1 MLLRLASAGLLAVT
15 LLLAPA
21 ATPQTPATHP
31 ASSKA
36 PIKKLPAAKFP
47 AHAKHKT
54 STTRTSATKHTTT
67 KLATARTST
76 SKIPASKPR
85 TDEAVVATAPV
96 VAHPARS
103 AAYSPVS
110 AHISPARTLAT
121 REEVI
126 GQITEKLA
134 NPPIGI
140 ENAAQLRPFFDQV
153 HQLELNPQGPV
164 VRVLQFGD
172 SHTAADMFT
181 GALRTLFQTKW
192 GDGGAGFSYAG
203 YPFAGYRIHGTKR
216 QQSIDWIVEGT
227 HFRDLGDDAM
237 VGMGGVSLS
246 TDHPGSWVSLD
257 ADATSLQV
265 QYLTQP
271 GGGPIEIYDG
281 DSLLATVSTDGPTA
295 AGHFDSPVEAG
306 THHFEV
312 RTTEEAPVRLLGMTT
327 ENASGVTYEAIGLN
341 GAEASLLLRWDEPL
355 ASAYMQQVDP
365 ALIVL
370 AYGTNE
376 ASDHN
381 WTEESYAAMLRS
393 LIARTRRLAPNAA
406 ILVIGPPDRDLRV
419 SRHGWA
425 PFAGVDRIVAAQ
437 RATCKQMGCAYWDQ
451 RTRMGGFGSM
461 HDWVAVEWAQADH
474 THFTGEGY
482 NELASAF
489 FLDLVQQYN
498 TYEGSSSLAQGGT
511 K

>member
-312 RTTEEAPVRLLGMTT
+312 RTTEEAPAR
-327 ENASGVTYEAIGLN
+327 N
-341 GAEASLLLRWDEPL
+341 
-355 ASAYMQQVDP
+355 
-365 ALIVL
+365 
-370 AYGTNE
+370 
-376 ASDHN
+376 DH
-381 WTEESYAAMLRS
+381 
-393 LIARTRRLAPNAA
+393 
-406 ILVIGPPDRDLRV
+406 
-419 SRHGWA
+419 
-425 PFAGVDRIVAAQ
+425 
-437 RATCKQMGCAYWDQ
+437 
-451 RTRMGGFGSM
+451 
-461 HDWVAVEWAQADH
+461 
-474 THFTGEGY
+474 
-482 NELASAF
+482 
-489 FLDLVQQYN
+489 
-498 TYEGSSSLAQGGT
+498 
-511 K
+511 